1 MDVGKENHPPSAEP
15 EPKRAKLSLS
25 LPKDRFSFS
34 VDDKDLEDAMK
45 KYSAK
50 NTALNNKWAL
60 KNFEDWFK
68 AKRNTTEKPKTAIER
83 DVFYVCPSTVYKP
96 DQPWYTSVPV
106 GRNKLS
112 SMVKKMC
119 SLAVEEEW

>member
-1 MDVGKENHPPSAEP
+1 
-15 EPKRAKLSLS
+15 
-25 LPKDRFSFS
+25 
-34 VDDKDLEDAMK
+34 MK

-68 AKRNTTEKPKTAIER
+68 AKRNTTEKTKTAIER

-96 DQPWYTSVPV
+96 RPTMVHKRSCREKQALVNGQENV
-106 GRNKLS
+106 LLS
-112 SMVKKMC
+112 C
-119 SLAVEEEW
+119 